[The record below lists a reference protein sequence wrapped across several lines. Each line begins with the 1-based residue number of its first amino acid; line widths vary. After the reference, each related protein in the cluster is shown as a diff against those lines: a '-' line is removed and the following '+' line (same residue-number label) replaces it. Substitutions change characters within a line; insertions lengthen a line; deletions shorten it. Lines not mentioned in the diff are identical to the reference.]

1 MDEESIHKIIQLV
14 EENLLENYS
23 LDDYVQMTGYS
34 KFHLMRIFKKA
45 KGYTFYNYILNRRIA
60 HASHYLL
67 YTDMNIIDIAFMLN
81 FQSQEAF
88 SRSFKAVY
96 GLPPG
101 KYRKL
106 MSGISQ
112 ISEEELDMTT
122 EDIKG
127 WIISGT
133 APQMYEIKLDSREYH
148 SGKQSASIA
157 SIHEASSY
165 NENTFGTLM
174 QSISSQDYKSKRVKF
189 SAFVKTEATGRCG
202 VWARVDDATNDV
214 LQFDNM
220 MERALSVGMTGTIT
234 LLYWM
239 SMKWQNHFTLACWS
253 SVKARFGLINL
264 RLKK

>member
-1 MDEESIHKIIQLV
+1 MRKVFIKIFQLV

-45 KGYTFYNYILNRRIA
+45 TGYTFYNHILSRRIA

-67 YTDMNIIDIAFMLN
+67 YTDISIIDNVFMLN

-96 GLPPG
+96 GLLPG

-106 MSGISQ
+106 LSGISQ
-112 ISEEELDMTT
+112 TSEAEVDITT

-127 WIISGT
+127 WIISET
-133 APQMYEIKLDSREYH
+133 TPQMYEVKLNSREYH
-148 SGKQSASIA
+148 SGKQSASIT
-157 SIHEASSY
+157 SIREASSY

-174 QSISSQDYKSKRVKF
+174 QSISSQDYKGKRMKF
-189 SAFVKTEATGRCG
+189 SAFVKGKAADICG
-202 VWARVDDATNDV
+202 VWARVNDATNNV
-214 LQFDNM
+214 LQFDNI
-220 MERALSVGMTGTIT
+220 MERVLSVGMTGTIT

-239 SMKWQNHFTLACWS
+239 SMKWQNQFTLGVAH
-253 SVKARFGLINL
+253 R
-264 RLKK
+264 

>member
-1 MDEESIHKIIQLV
+1 
-14 EENLLENYS
+14 
-23 LDDYVQMTGYS
+23 
-34 KFHLMRIFKKA
+34 MRIFKKA
-45 KGYTFYNYILNRRIA
+45 KGYTFYNYILNRCIA

-67 YTDMNIIDIAFMLN
+67 YTDMNIIDIAFILN

-133 APQMYEIKLDSREYH
+133 APQMYEIKLDSSEYH

-165 NENTFGTLM
+165 NENSFGTLM
-174 QSISSQDYKSKRVKF
+174 QSISSQDYKGKRVKF
-189 SAFVKTEATGRCG
+189 SAFVKGKAADICG
-202 VWARVDDATNDV
+202 VWARVNDATNNV
-214 LQFDNM
+214 LQFDNI

-239 SMKWQNHFTLACWS
+239 SMKWQNQFTLGVAH
-253 SVKARFGLINL
+253 R
-264 RLKK
+264 